1 MTATSCISVF
11 MRKFQCF
18 LTFIPPKIIIFSWIF
33 YLRIAM
39 YHLILNILVF
49 FTAVSAIK
57 PDYDHVSSAS
67 LLRAGFQE
75 KDSLSPKKNPQ
86 KQDTLIDYRR
96 PQNSKKTD
104 ILPVFKHGP
113 LNLWIS
119 QHIIYPESA
128 FKNSIEGKVY
138 VQFIINTDGSV
149 SDPKILRGVCPVLD
163 EEAKRVVLSMP
174 PWEPGYQKGKRVRVS
189 YTLPINF
196 ILSK

>member
-1 MTATSCISVF
+1 MYLRFYEKISVLF
-11 MRKFQCF
+11 NFYFK
-18 LTFIPPKIIIFSWIF
+18 KIIIFSWIF
-33 YLRIAM
+33 YLKIAM

-49 FTAVSAIK
+49 FSAVSAIK
-57 PDYDHVSSAS
+57 PGYDYVSSAT
-67 LLRAGFQE
+67 LLRTGFQE

-86 KQDTLIDYRR
+86 KQDSLIDERH

-128 FKNSIEGKVY
+128 FNNSIEGKVY
-138 VQFIINTDGSV
+138 VQFFINTDGSV